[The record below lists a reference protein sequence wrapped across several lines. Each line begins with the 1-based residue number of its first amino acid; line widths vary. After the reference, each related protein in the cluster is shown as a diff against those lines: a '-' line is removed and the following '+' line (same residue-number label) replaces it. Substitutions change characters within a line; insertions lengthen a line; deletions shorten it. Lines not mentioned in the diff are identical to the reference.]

1 MVNEYPKNIE
11 NKSPEILL
19 KTLSLNISEFCYKLQ
34 IITFPKFL
42 KIVHQKCFYGFT
54 YSYEVTIFNTEIQV
68 FQKFDDD
75 S

>member
-1 MVNEYPKNIE
+1 MVNGYPKNIE
-11 NKSPEILL
+11 NESPEVLL
-19 KTLSLNISEFCYKLQ
+19 KTLSISISESCYKLQ

-42 KIVHQKCFYGFT
+42 KIVQQKSFYGFT